1 MGAEKIGSMSGQ
13 TTVKVLPANETS
25 PRFETTGAGTG
36 TLAGVDVQFMA
47 TYGAELRPNGFLY
60 GECPNSGVIMAGDGV
75 ATFRASGTGSFTED
89 GGATFK
95 GIVYFET
102 SAPSLSSLNGAAV
115 VYNWDVDGEG
125 GASWELWQWK

>member
-1 MGAEKIGSMSGQ
+1 MAAEKIGSMSGQ
-13 TTVKVLPANETS
+13 STVKTLPANETS
-25 PRFETTGAGTG
+25 PRFETSAAGAG
-36 TLAGVDVQFMA
+36 TLAGAEVQFMA
-47 TYGAELRPNGFLY
+47 TYSAEIRPNGFLY
-60 GECPNSGVIMAGDGV
+60 GECPNAGVIMTSDGV

-115 VYNWDVDGEG
+115 VYNWDVDAEG
-125 GASWELWQWK
+125 GATWERWQWK